1 MQSTIFN
8 QSFQLL
14 RAVRQPFT
22 LQVQSLPFYSNLTYL
37 SAIWLPMPNFG
48 SLPRDAVTPPTD
60 GHQEPRNEVGPIVST
75 SQEIEE
81 KKLDFVEV

>member
-22 LQVQSLPFYSNLTYL
+22 LQVQSLLFYSNLTYL
-37 SAIWLPMPNFG
+37 SIWLPMPNFG
-48 SLPRDAVTPPTD
+48 SLSRDALTPPTD